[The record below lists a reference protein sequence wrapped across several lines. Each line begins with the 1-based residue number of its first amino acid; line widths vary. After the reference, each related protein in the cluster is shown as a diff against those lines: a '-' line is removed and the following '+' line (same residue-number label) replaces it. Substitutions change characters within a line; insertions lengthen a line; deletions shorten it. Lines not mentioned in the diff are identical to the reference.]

1 MHGAWKYVMS
11 SRRKYV
17 TPPFLSCEDSE
28 LTNFPSDIRYLFGAE
43 GDMDHILSNLE
54 LRETLTDDYM
64 THDIIIPDFSTTYN
78 SRLHIANVKKE
89 LFSRDSI
96 PCVYHNS

>member
-1 MHGAWKYVMS
+1 LLSVGNEAAATYAWGMEVRNEFKEEICNASLFYHV
-11 SRRKYV
+11 K
-17 TPPFLSCEDSE
+17 TLELDELS
-28 LTNFPSDIRYLFGAE
+28 SDIRYLFGAE

-78 SRLHIANVKKE
+78 SRLHIANV
-89 LFSRDSI
+89 
-96 PCVYHNS
+96 NMT